1 MNGEPTS
8 HDPLCFR
15 LKDFAMDETAKEI
28 LGDDDAELSI
38 TMDQLCAFLSKAE
51 KKVEDKKK
59 GKLRIKRTVVGKRKL
74 PLEESPERPITLEDE
89 EGWQHKEARAT
100 KRANRGDGAYP
111 NPRALT
117 AGLTRRKSAR
127 LGDVSQRSGF

>member
-51 KKVEDKKK
+51 KKVEDKKR
-59 GKLRIKRTVVGKRKL
+59 GELRIKRTVVGKRKL
-74 PLEESPERPITLEDE
+74 PLEEIF
-89 EGWQHKEARAT
+89 G
-100 KRANRGDGAYP
+100 
-111 NPRALT
+111 
-117 AGLTRRKSAR
+117 
-127 LGDVSQRSGF
+127 